1 MKKILI
7 LIVLSLGYLLGYSQF
22 PITQSIGSPKT
33 KVVNKGIFYSDSAI
47 IVTGYTDTTQANLGY
62 IKNIPHVIIAT
73 SNDIWIRNIAATA
86 WLQLVNIGSGAT
98 DTLAWRLSG
107 NNATGM
113 GGTPVMGTISYTDFN
128 FATNNLKRFGVSK
141 DGIQDSTVNVLPLG
155 IDTTTGYLSYA
166 RAGGGGGGGNNL
178 GNSDLTQTDEERFY
192 YGDGKILYFQN
203 LKSFNISTDSFPQF
217 YFNTESG
224 SEIARFHFDNSGN
237 TGIGYQV
244 FQDINVDSAEA
255 NNANGRS
262 ALRAFI
268 AGQGNTAN
276 GSSALSNFLRGS
288 NNLAGGIGSMD
299 VLENGSRN
307 VGLGP
312 YIFGSI
318 NSLEFNNNTGV
329 GYRTGFNETRSNM
342 TYYGTIPNLA
352 ADTDPT
358 PLQDTT
364 ETPIYIN
371 GNIGYGRWNQSL
383 HVKDT
388 LQIGKKRISP
398 DTDSAYTIDPITGK
412 VSYAKINII
421 PAVPG
426 TVYVTDYGA
435 DSTGVYGSALAFQLA
450 VATGK
455 TVIVPPTSRFYKIND
470 TSIVIN
476 AGQTITGFGKRSLI
490 KTTTIGGGSPFN
502 IFQAG
507 DTCVIDGLA
516 FKGSGY
522 AAYNPGPTFTYQNG
536 IYLPG
541 NYATVQNC
549 YFDSISGSGIQAY
562 HPALSLVRGNKVLNC
577 TFTNN
582 SVGILDYALSEYMTV
597 DNMITHSNDYGIR
610 RYAGNFVLSNSH
622 IDYNV
627 SAGYFINGSSNGD
640 HGTNTNNSFN
650 HNAGYAIRL
659 SNIVIGEL
667 FTSCN
672 FFFGIM
678 DVSECDNLVF
688 SNCAIWTPTVAV
700 AATTTTKTTSFI
712 GGFQDATVTFSPSG
726 TGKIIRAGLGKANTN
741 HYIFNTDTIVVNNLF
756 QSVLGSNKMVV
767 WDSVG
772 KKLASQTIPSGANIY
787 NSDGTLPP
795 STTRQIDGNNSG
807 IDWLSFDNFNIA
819 STDFLASATTSGRT
833 GSVNQLADS
842 LVISYSEA
850 NKLRYNFGKD
860 TILIKG
866 NITISTAS
874 TDSVLVRSGNVVK
887 LIAQSDLGG
896 GLLSGTYTP
905 TLTNVAN
912 VSASTAYSCQWSR
925 SGSVITVSGEVD
937 IDPTTTLTLTQ
948 LGISL
953 PVASNLTATNEL
965 GGTSADDL
973 GTAARVAGDLSN
985 NRAEVRMTPVDV
997 TNRRFSFIF
1006 TYRIL

>member
-128 FATNNLKRFGVSK
+128 FATNNLKRFGISK
-141 DGIQDSTVNVLPLG
+141 DGIQDSTVNVVNLG

-178 GNSDLTQTDEERFY
+178 GNSDLTQTDDERFY

-244 FQDINVDSAEA
+244 FQDIKVDSAEA

-299 VLENGSRN
+299 VIENGSRN

-342 TYYGTIPNLA
+342 TYYGTIPNLP

-358 PLQDTT
+358 ALQDTT

-371 GNIGYGRWNQSL
+371 GNSLEGYWNQSL
-383 HVKDT
+383 NIRDSAK
-388 LQIGKKRISP
+388 IGMHRISA
-398 DTDSAYTIDPITGK
+398 DSDSAYTKDPITGK
-412 VSYAKINII
+412 VSYAKISVI
-421 PAVPG
+421 PTVPG

-450 VATGK
+450 IAT
-455 TVIVPPTSRFYKIND
+455 TV
-470 TSIVIN
+470 
-476 AGQTITGFGKRSLI
+476 
-490 KTTTIGGGSPFN
+490 
-502 IFQAG
+502 
-507 DTCVIDGLA
+507 
-516 FKGSGY
+516 
-522 AAYNPGPTFTYQNG
+522 
-536 IYLPG
+536 
-541 NYATVQNC
+541 
-549 YFDSISGSGIQAY
+549 
-562 HPALSLVRGNKVLNC
+562 NKVPC
-577 TFTNN
+577 T
-582 SVGILDYALSEYMTV
+582 Y
-597 DNMITHSNDYGIR
+597 
-610 RYAGNFVLSNSH
+610 
-622 IDYNV
+622 
-627 SAGYFINGSSNGD
+627 
-640 HGTNTNNSFN
+640 
-650 HNAGYAIRL
+650 
-659 SNIVIGEL
+659 
-667 FTSCN
+667 
-672 FFFGIM
+672 
-678 DVSECDNLVF
+678 
-688 SNCAIWTPTVAV
+688 
-700 AATTTTKTTSFI
+700 
-712 GGFQDATVTFSPSG
+712 
-726 TGKIIRAGLGKANTN
+726 
-741 HYIFNTDTIVVNNLF
+741 IVVN
-756 QSVLGSNKMVV
+756 M
-767 WDSVG
+767 
-772 KKLASQTIPSGANIY
+772 
-787 NSDGTLPP
+787 
-795 STTRQIDGNNSG
+795 
-807 IDWLSFDNFNIA
+807 
-819 STDFLASATTSGRT
+819 
-833 GSVNQLADS
+833 
-842 LVISYSEA
+842 
-850 NKLRYNFGKD
+850 
-860 TILIKG
+860 
-866 NITISTAS
+866 
-874 TDSVLVRSGNVVK
+874 
-887 LIAQSDLGG
+887 
-896 GLLSGTYTP
+896 
-905 TLTNVAN
+905 
-912 VSASTAYSCQWSR
+912 
-925 SGSVITVSGEVD
+925 
-937 IDPTTTLTLTQ
+937 
-948 LGISL
+948 
-953 PVASNLTATNEL
+953 
-965 GGTSADDL
+965 
-973 GTAARVAGDLSN
+973 
-985 NRAEVRMTPVDV
+985 
-997 TNRRFSFIF
+997 
-1006 TYRIL
+1006 